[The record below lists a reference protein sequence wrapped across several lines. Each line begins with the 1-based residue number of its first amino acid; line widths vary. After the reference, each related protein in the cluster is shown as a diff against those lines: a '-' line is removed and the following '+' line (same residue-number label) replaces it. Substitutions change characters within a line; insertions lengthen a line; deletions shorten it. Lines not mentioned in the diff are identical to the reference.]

1 MMFRRNLRLLMAL
14 FTLATSPILLLSQT
28 RPEVKLPDTVLF
40 GAAYYDEYTPNDR
53 LDQDIALMTAAHI
66 TVVRIA
72 ESTWG
77 TEEPEEGRFD
87 FSHIDRVLNAMD
99 RAGIKVIVGTPT
111 YAVPTWL
118 AREHPDVL
126 AITSEGQAT
135 YGTRQNMDI
144 TNLHFRAAA
153 EAMIVALVR
162 HVKDHPSVIG
172 YQLDNETK
180 SYHTSGPNVQAA
192 FVAQL
197 KQQWPDL
204 NAFNKEFGLDYWS
217 NRVNDWRDFPDVNGT
232 INASLA
238 SAFAEFQRGLV
249 TDYLGWQ
256 SNLVRANAR
265 PDQFVTQNFD
275 LDWRGYSYGVQSQ
288 VNHFAAATALDVAG
302 IDIYHP
308 TQDHLTGTEI
318 AFGGDLTRSLRHGQ
332 NYLVIET
339 EAQGFPEW
347 LPYPGQLRLQAF
359 SHLASGANMV
369 EYWHWSTTNNAIE
382 TYWRGLLSQDG
393 EPNPTY
399 EEARTIGADL
409 ARLGPKLVNMQKHNR
424 IAIYVSNRALTAFDS
439 FKFGW
444 TSKNTY
450 NDVLRPFYDA
460 LYRMNAEADFI
471 DPTTTDLSPYKLI
484 IVPALY
490 AATDAEVHRLNE
502 FARAGGHV
510 FYTFKSGFSDE
521 NVKVRSTKQP
531 GIVSESAG
539 VTYNQFTLPENV
551 SLEGDPYDVG
561 AEANQARWWMELLT
575 PTTATVVA
583 RYRHPA
589 WGRYAAI
596 TRNQYGRGE
605 VTYLGFMPSDALA
618 EKLMAEAVSRAG
630 LSTPAQQAHF
640 PLIVRSGTL
649 RDGHLVHYLLNY
661 SPKSATMPYGFPS
674 GHNLLTE
681 TPIPGNTSLP
691 LGPWGFAIVEEDVS
705 ADRAALNATKSP

>member
-1 MMFRRNLRLLMAL
+1 MTANLLTIQRCLLTAL
-14 FTLATSPILLLSQT
+14 ALSSFATSPVRLASQASSA
-28 RPEVKLPDTVLF
+28 VKLPDTILF
-40 GAAYYDEYTPNDR
+40 GAAYYEEYTPTDR
-53 LDQDIALMTAAHI
+53 LDKDVAMMKAAHI
-66 TVVRIA
+66 SVVRIA

-77 TEEPEEGRFD
+77 TEEPQDGKFD
-87 FSHIDRVLNAMD
+87 FSHIDRVLAAMD
-99 RAGIKVIVGTPT
+99 KAGIKVIVGTPT

-126 AITSEGQAT
+126 AITPDGHGR
-135 YGTRQNMDI
+135 YGARQNMDI
-144 TNLHFRAAA
+144 TNAHFRAAA
-153 EAMIVALVR
+153 EAMIVALVD

-180 SYHTSGPNVQAA
+180 SYRTSGPDVQAA

-197 KQQWPDL
+197 KKQWPDL

-238 SAFAEFQRGLV
+238 DAFAEFQRGLV
-249 TDYLGWQ
+249 TDYLAWQ
-256 SNLVRANAR
+256 SNLVHRRAR
-265 PDQFVTQNFD
+265 SDQFVTQNFD
-275 LDWRGYSYGVQSQ
+275 LDWRGFSYGVQTQ
-288 VNHFAAATALDVAG
+288 VNHFAAAKSLDVAG

-308 TQDHLTGTEI
+308 TQDRLTGTEI

-332 NYLVIET
+332 NYLLIET

-347 LPYPGQLRLQAF
+347 LPYKGQLRLQAF

-393 EPNPTY
+393 ESNPTY

-409 ARLGPKLVNMQKHNR
+409 ARLGPKLVNMKKQNR
-424 IAIYVSNRALTAFDS
+424 IAIYVSNQALTAFDS

-444 TSKNTY
+444 ASRNTY

-460 LYRMNAEADFI
+460 LYRNNAEVDFI
-471 DPTTTDLSPYKLI
+471 DPSTTDLSQYKLI

-490 AATDAEVHRLNE
+490 AASDAELRRLND
-502 FARAGGHV
+502 FAHAGGHV

-531 GIVSESAG
+531 GLLAESAG

-551 SLEGDPYDVG
+551 SLEGDPYHAG
-561 AEANQARWWMELLT
+561 AQANQTKWWMELLT
-575 PTTATVVA
+575 PTTATVLA
-583 RYRHPA
+583 RYQHPV
-589 WGRYAAI
+589 WGSYAAI
-596 TRNQYGRGE
+596 TRNRYGSGE
-605 VTYLGFMPSDALA
+605 VTYLGFMPSDALI
-618 EKLMAEAVSRAG
+618 EKLMMEQVQRAG

-640 PLIVRSGTL
+640 PMIVRSGVL
-649 RDGHLVHYLLNY
+649 NNGHAVHYLLNY
-661 SPKSATMPYGFPS
+661 SPEPASVPYGFGS
-674 GHNLLTE
+674 GRDLLTGGPVKGSA
-681 TPIPGNTSLP
+681 TVP
-691 LGPWGFAIVEEDVS
+691 LGPWGAAIVEEDGVPTS
-705 ADRAALNATKSP
+705 H